1 MNARLLASLKHSVLG
16 REEALDDYVEDA
28 RPEQVHV
35 DVDLLQVLAEGR

>member
-1 MNARLLASLKHSVLG
+1 MNARLLACLKHGVLC
-16 REEALDDYVEDA
+16 REEALYNNVEDA